1 LLLVV
6 VVSLA
11 CLGFTPNKWS
21 TNFAFFRS
29 KPTKR
34 QYRHILFLNA
44 PNNHHDN
51 DTRTKMHDDMVEAQ
65 KEAMRTKIRA
75 LEQTS
80 PVYVSVEPLSTFY
93 RAEEH
98 HQHFFVKSR
107 ERVAEANR
115 LRGEG

>member
-1 LLLVV
+1 MFLR
-6 VVSLA
+6 
-11 CLGFTPNKWS
+11 TKWS
-21 TNFAFFRS
+21 TKFAFFRS

-44 PNNHHDN
+44 PNNHHDHDDDN
-51 DTRTKMHDDMVEAQ
+51 GTRTHDEIVERQ
-65 KEAMRTKIRA
+65 KQAMRTKIRA
-75 LEQTS
+75 LEETS
-80 PVYVSVEPLSTFY
+80 PIYVSVEPLSTFY